1 MNDKFPY
8 SDVFAFNALENQ
20 AVRDLA
26 RRSWDSGHYVMVD
39 ARPVTRVD
47 RTAVEARL
55 ISNGVLYHEVIYG

>member
-8 SDVFAFNALENQ
+8 SDVFAFNALEDP

-26 RRSWDSGHYVMVD
+26 RRAWDSGHYVVVD

-47 RTAVEARL
+47 RNAVEARL
-55 ISNGVLYHEVIYG
+55 ITNGVLYHEVIYA